1 MDHSRGEFYLL
12 SKHNFHVCRGKEEL
26 GRRRKETHSTVC
38 QDLFSTD
45 SLLHQNFVSD
55 GQIICA
61 VAGSYAIMPKIM
73 FCQFI
78 SVCVFTAQSRK
89 EVCHVQ
95 PWFYSTG
102 IQDFCKDVTRKNS
115 L

>member
-55 GQIICA
+55 GQIIRA

-73 FCQFI
+73 FCPFI
-78 SVCVFTAQSRK
+78 SVCVFTAQSRRGLSCAAM
-89 EVCHVQ
+89 VLFNRD
-95 PWFYSTG
+95 PGF
-102 IQDFCKDVTRKNS
+102 